1 MPCGSFVSA
10 RTEVRGGGSWNAPV
24 DSTSNEFAYVAI
36 PEPRAIH
43 AGMEKPY
50 SALAPALSRFGVALP
65 GHLRARH
72 MHLDPDFDYLSY
84 GDQGDRARQLRTK
97 LSSGDRLV
105 FYSGMKDVH
114 DSRRLVY
121 AIIGIFV
128 VDDIVLA
135 TSVPESARNA
145 NAHSRRILAEGAAA
159 ISSSRADLNAA
170 SPSGNGGIAPTGC
183 GSTFSKRGAACP

>member
-1 MPCGSFVSA
+1 M
-10 RTEVRGGGSWNAPV
+10 
-24 DSTSNEFAYVAI
+24 AI
-36 PEPRAIH
+36 PETR
-43 AGMEKPY
+43 
-50 SALAPALSRFGVALP
+50 
-65 GHLRARH
+65 
-72 MHLDPDFDYLSY
+72 
-84 GDQGDRARQLRTK
+84 
-97 LSSGDRLV
+97 
-105 FYSGMKDVH
+105 SGMKDVH

-170 SPSGNGGIAPTGC
+170 SPSGNGGIALTGC
-183 GSTFSKRGAACP
+183 GSTFLKRGAACR